1 MSNLM
6 AGESTDRQWFALEF
20 DNKMGR
26 ARRVGKLMAI
36 GDCGDYETA
45 DEIATDLGYDTM
57 WLVDPE
63 TAQDWADQL
72 ASRGIIGRMELAG
85 QTDGDQRWE

>member
-1 MSNLM
+1 M
-6 AGESTDRQWFALEF
+6 AGESPDRQWFSLEF
-20 DNKMGR
+20 NNR
-26 ARRVGKLMAI
+26 LMAI

-72 ASRGIIGRMELAG
+72 ASRGIIGKENN
-85 QTDGDQRWE
+85 DE

>member
-1 MSNLM
+1 MSNL
-6 AGESTDRQWFALEF
+6 WFALEF
-20 DNKMGR
+20 NNQLK
-26 ARRVGKLMAI
+26 AI

-72 ASRGIIGRMELAG
+72 ASRGIIGKENN
-85 QTDGDQRWE
+85 DE